1 MTERRATRRYD
12 ISLPIS
18 IRPNSIP
25 VSAQDDG
32 SSNNGKT
39 RNISPHGIYFTVEP
53 SVAVGAGLDIT
64 VMLSSEIG
72 PGPMAMVRA
81 RATVVR
87 VEDRLTTLVG
97 VAAVIEKYEI
107 VRKERTAS

>member
-1 MTERRATRRYD
+1 
-12 ISLPIS
+12 
-18 IRPNSIP
+18 
-25 VSAQDDG
+25 
-32 SSNNGKT
+32 
-39 RNISPHGIYFTVEP
+39 
-53 SVAVGAGLDIT
+53 
-64 VMLSSEIG
+64 
-72 PGPMAMVRA
+72 MAMVRA